1 MELSAKW
8 SNKMTEQLEDRRK
21 RRTRTRL
28 REGLLALILEKPYD
42 EITVQDIL
50 DRADV
55 SRSAFYAHF
64 RDKDELLLMGMPN
77 DILSYGLDTS
87 ETFLP
92 SVAGIFAHMKEG
104 QAWFQAMQGNAAMML
119 VSQKS
124 RQRMVENWVTHIE
137 QWRMAGH
144 PMPFP
149 ATAVAH
155 YLTGALMSLL
165 IWWTNNGMKESPEE
179 MNEMFQYLAG
189 KGVPGETVDMS

>member
-1 MELSAKW
+1 
-8 SNKMTEQLEDRRK
+8 MTEQQEDRRK
-21 RRTRTRL
+21 QRTRKRL
-28 REGLLALILEKPYD
+28 REGLLELILEKPYD
-42 EITVQDIL
+42 QITVQDIL

-64 RDKDELLLMGMPN
+64 RDKDELLMMGLPG
-77 DILSYGLDTS
+77 DILSYGLDTG

-92 SVAGIFAHMKEG
+92 SVAGMFAHMKEG
-104 QAWFQAMQGNAAMML
+104 QSWFQAMQGNAAMML
-119 VSQKS
+119 ISQKS

-137 QWRMAGH
+137 QWQTDGH
-144 PMPFP
+144 ELPFP

-165 IWWTNNGMKESPEE
+165 MWWINNGMMESPEE

-189 KGVPGETVDMS
+189 RGLERKTAEFF